1 MMSKKVSITLDDE
14 VLDFVD
20 QLTSNRSSFINDIL
34 WKEKKRIL
42 MKELENAYKEQVNDP
57 EFQEEIAAW
66 DVTVNDGLN
75 A

>member
-1 MMSKKVSITLDDE
+1 MMSKKISITLDEE

-20 QLTSNRSSFINDIL
+20 QLTSNRSSFINAML
-34 WKEKKRIL
+34 WREKKRIFL
-42 MKELENAYKEQVNDP
+42 KELAEAYKEQANAP
-57 EFQEEIAAW
+57 EFQEEIAVW